1 MQIHLTEA
9 DHLLLDRYL
18 DCVLLRHSEGVYNLE
33 TARAELAEAFTQMTR
48 EEPAFR
54 NHMQA
59 ILDARDDA

>member
-1 MQIHLTEA
+1 MKIHLTEA

-18 DCVLLRHSEGVYNLE
+18 DCVLLRHAEGVYNLE
-33 TARAELAEAFTQMTR
+33 TARAELAQAFTQMTR

-59 ILDARDDA
+59 ILDAGDDA